1 MAYTKAQLEN
11 MRKEYLQKIADIDT
25 QLEAIGNN
33 TLKLKGDKE
42 KPFTKYSIAERQNLY
57 NINQNAYELLA
68 AHKDESV
75 LDYNTLQTAANRVI
89 LEV

>member
-11 MRKEYLQKIADIDT
+11 MRKQYLQKIADIDT

-33 TLKLKGDKE
+33 TLKLQGDKA
-42 KPFTKYSIAERQNLY
+42 KPFKKYSIAERQNLY
-57 NINQNAYELLA
+57 NINQNAYEQLA